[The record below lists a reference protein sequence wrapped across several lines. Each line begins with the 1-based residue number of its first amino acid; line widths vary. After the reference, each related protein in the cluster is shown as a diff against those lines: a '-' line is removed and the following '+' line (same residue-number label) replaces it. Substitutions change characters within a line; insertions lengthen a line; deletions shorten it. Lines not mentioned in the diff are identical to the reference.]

1 MSQAATDSG
10 ASDGTT
16 LAPALAGIR
25 VLDLSQFESGTSCT
39 QSLAWLGAE
48 VIKIEEPLRGE
59 QGRRASGG
67 ATGEDSFYFMV
78 LNANKRSVTLNLKS
92 EEGLAIFHRMVAS
105 ADVFVENFAPG
116 VVERLGL
123 GYDALARINPR
134 LVYAQIKGFG
144 GGSPFNQ
151 YPAFD
156 MIAQATGG
164 IVSITG
170 EADGRPLKP
179 GTTLG
184 DTGAG
189 LHCTIGI
196 LAAILQRNVT
206 GRGQRIEVAMQEAA
220 LNFSRI
226 AFAAQAGSGK
236 AASRNGNQSLL
247 GATSPSELY
256 RCKGDGPNDY
266 CFVYASRVGNHQW
279 QRLLE
284 VIGRTDLKDDP
295 RFGSPT
301 LRYANREAVDQIVA
315 TWTEGRS
322 KMTVMN
328 TLGAAGV
335 PAGAVLDTMEL
346 STDAYLRES
355 GAIVELEHPV
365 RGRYLMPG
373 WPVRMTDTRV
383 PIVSS
388 PVLGADNEEV
398 LGALAGM
405 EPARL
410 AYLRDRK
417 II

>member
-1 MSQAATDSG
+1 MSSMNAA
-10 ASDGTT
+10 
-16 LAPALAGIR
+16 APALAGLR

-39 QSLAWLGAE
+39 QALAWLGAD

-67 ATGEDSFYFMV
+67 AAGEDSYYFMV

-92 EEGLAIFHRMVAS
+92 EEGRALMRRMIER
-105 ADVFVENFAPG
+105 ADIFVENFAPG
-116 VVERLGL
+116 AIERLGF
-123 GYDALARINPR
+123 GYEEVARINPR
-134 LVYAQIKGFG
+134 MIYACIKGFG
-144 GGSPFNQ
+144 SGSPYGE

-156 MIAQATGG
+156 MIAQATGAV
-164 IVSITG
+164 VSITG
-170 EADGRPLKP
+170 EKDGRPLKP
-179 GTTLG
+179 GITLG

-196 LAAILQRNVT
+196 LAAVLQRNAT
-206 GRGQRIEVAMQEAA
+206 GRGQKVEVAMQEAS

-226 AFAAQAGSGK
+226 AFAAQAGTGL
-236 AASRNGNQSLL
+236 AAPRNGNQSLL

-266 CFVYASRVGNHQW
+266 CFVYASRAGNHQW

-295 RFGSPT
+295 RFATPA
-301 LRYANREAVDQIVA
+301 LRYAHHEEVDAIVGS
-315 TWTEGRS
+315 WTAERD
-322 KMTVMN
+322 KLTVMR

-346 STDAYLRES
+346 SQDTYLRES

-365 RGRYLMPG
+365 RGSYLMPA
-373 WPVRMTDTRV
+373 WPVRMTDTHVDVR
-383 PIVSS
+383 PS
-388 PVLGADNEEV
+388 PLLGVDNADVYREL
-398 LGALAGM
+398 LGYGEDQLAL
-405 EPARL
+405 
-410 AYLRDRK
+410 LRERQV
-417 II
+417 I

>member
-1 MSQAATDSG
+1 MDTSSTQPGAA
-10 ASDGTT
+10 AAP
-16 LAPALAGIR
+16 APALAGIR

-39 QSLAWLGAE
+39 QALAWLGAE

-67 ATGEDSFYFMV
+67 AAGEDSYYFMV
-78 LNANKRSVTLNLKS
+78 LNANKRSVTLNLKD
-92 EEGLAIFHRMVAS
+92 EEGRALFRRMVES

-123 GYDALARINPR
+123 GYEALSAINPR

-144 GGSPFNQ
+144 AGSPYSQ

-156 MIAQATGG
+156 MIAQATSG
-164 IVSITG
+164 IVSVTG
-170 EADGRPLKP
+170 EANGRPLKP
-179 GTTLG
+179 GITLG

-189 LHCTIGI
+189 LHCVIGI
-196 LAAILQRNVT
+196 LAALMQRDVT
-206 GRGQRIEVAMQEAA
+206 GRGQRVEVAMQEAA

-236 AASRNGNQSLL
+236 ASPRNGNQSLL

-256 RCKGDGPNDY
+256 RCKGDGTNDY
-266 CFVYASRVGNHQW
+266 CFIYASRAGNHQW
-279 QRLLE
+279 ERLLE
-284 VIGRTDLKDDP
+284 VIGRGDLKDDP
-295 RFGSPT
+295 RFATPS
-301 LRYANREAVDQIVA
+301 LRYEHRDEVDRTIGGWA
-315 TWTEGRS
+315 AERD

-346 STDAYLRES
+346 SQDPYLRAS

-365 RGRYLMPG
+365 RGRYMMPA
-373 WPVRMTDTRV
+373 WPVRMTDTEV
-383 PIVSS
+383 PVLSS
-388 PVLGADNEEV
+388 PLLGADSADV
-398 LGALAGM
+398 LGALAGVD
-405 EPARL
+405 AAQL
-410 AYLRDRK
+410 AGLRQRNVV
-417 II
+417 

>member
-1 MSQAATDSG
+1 MNSSTSPGTPPAA
-10 ASDGTT
+10 
-16 LAPALAGIR
+16 APALAGIR

-67 ATGEDSFYFMV
+67 AAGEDSFYFMV

-92 EEGLAIFHRMVAS
+92 EEGLAIFHKMVES
-105 ADVFVENFAPG
+105 ADIFVENFAPG
-116 VVERLGL
+116 VIERLGL
-123 GYDALARINPR
+123 GYEELARINPR
-134 LVYAQIKGFG
+134 LIYAQIKGFG
-144 GGSPFNQ
+144 SGSPFSQ

-164 IVSITG
+164 IVSVTG

-179 GTTLG
+179 GITLG

-189 LHCTIGI
+189 LHCVIGI

-206 GRGQRIEVAMQEAA
+206 GRGQRVEVAMQEAA

-226 AFAAQAGSGK
+226 AFAAQAGNGQ
-236 AASRNGNQSLL
+236 AAPRNGNQSLL

-256 RCKGDGPNDY
+256 RCRGDGPNDY
-266 CFVYASRVGNHQW
+266 CFVYASRAGNHQW

-284 VIGRTDLKDDP
+284 VIGRADLKDDP
-295 RFGSPT
+295 RFASPS
-301 LRYANREAVDQIVA
+301 LRYENREAVDAIVA
-315 TWTEGRS
+315 DWTAGRD
-322 KMTVMN
+322 KMTVMS

-346 STDAYLRES
+346 STDSYLRDS

-365 RGRYLMPG
+365 RGRYFMPA
-373 WPVRMTDTRV
+373 WPVRMGDTSV
-383 PIVSS
+383 PVVPS
-388 PVLGADNEEV
+388 PELGADNAQV
-398 LGALAGM
+398 LGKLAGITRAQL
-405 EPARL
+405 EAL
-410 AYLRDRK
+410 QDRK
-417 II
+417 VI